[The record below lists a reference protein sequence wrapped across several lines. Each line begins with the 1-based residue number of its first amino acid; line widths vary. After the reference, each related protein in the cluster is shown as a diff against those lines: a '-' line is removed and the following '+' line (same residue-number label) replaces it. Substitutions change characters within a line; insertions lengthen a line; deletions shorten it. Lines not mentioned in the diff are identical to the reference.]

1 MICYIAYSAPEVEK
15 LVARAKT
22 ADDPEAARVLSR
34 RIEDG
39 ASIWKSWTESHGTNA
54 VEAHGS
60 EGVVEVPASYLD
72 EVPAVKEKYE
82 GAVGTKVFVGVGMKL
97 SEAAK
102 ALEYAKAAS
111 TEICFYT
118 EEMEEALAKLK
129 EKPDPLLTKAAI
141 DAPVA
146 PVPVEK
152 PVATQGDHEEAAN
165 VYNLLNEDRPPAPE
179 ATHAAAD
186 FEAQLHDQASAGE
199 AEDQDQANGH
209 AARLDQVKQQVVQ
222 ALQAL
227 KAQAPVLEQ
236 MKAQAPQAYQA
247 LTALSQA
254 VIGFARELAPKPMA
268 KSEQGASEEPVE
280 LVHHGRVPGLKS
292 IDTQHMGT
300 GARGAEYRQGLPQVG
315 RAYYYRKDSAPEPI
329 VTQGAKAVYRT
340 RLDPG
345 QRLYDLGTDP
355 EGLAG
360 PAREKFLA
368 GRGLNSPADTLL
380 NEIKGRGYYGYHN
393 SASSQPGTVALFYEH
408 PVEEMAKD
416 EMEKKLPMPHAAAH
430 HHVILPPG
438 SVVDDKVKVQ
448 HSDGGTGWIEARAGQ
463 VRSQD
468 PSGHPVSSLRPNSK

>member
-15 LVARAKT
+15 TIAGARA
-22 ADDPEAARVLSR
+22 ADDPELARALSR

-39 ASIWKSWTESHGTNA
+39 VNVWRSWAESHGTNA
-54 VEAHGS
+54 VESHGS
-60 EGVVEVPASYLD
+60 AGAVEIPASSLD
-72 EVPAVKEKYE
+72 EVPTIKEKYE
-82 GAVGTKVFVGVGMKL
+82 GTVENKAFVGVGMKL

-102 ALEYAKAAS
+102 ALEYAVETS

-129 EKPDPLLTKAAI
+129 EKSDPLLAKSGV

-165 VYNLLNEDRPPAPE
+165 VYHLLNEDRPKPPE

-186 FEAQLHDQASAGE
+186 FEAQLHDQAAAGE
-199 AEDQDQANGH
+199 AKDQDQATGH

-227 KAQAPVLEQ
+227 KAQAPILEQ
-236 MKAQAPQAYQA
+236 MKQQAPQAYQA

-254 VIGFARELAPKPMA
+254 VIGFARELAPTPMA
-268 KSEQGASEEPVE
+268 KSEQSAAEEQVE
-280 LVHHGRVPGLKS
+280 LVHHSRVPGLKS
-292 IDTQHMGT
+292 IDTAHMGT
-300 GARGAEYRQGLPQVG
+300 GARGAEYRQGLPQVA
-315 RAYYYRKDSAPEPI
+315 RAYYYRKDTAPEPI
-329 VTQGAKAVYRT
+329 VTQGARAVYRT
-340 RLDPG
+340 KLDPG

-355 EGLAG
+355 ENLAG

-368 GRGLNSPADTLL
+368 GKGLNSPADTLL

-408 PVEEMAKD
+408 PVEEMNKD
-416 EMEKKLPMPHAAAH
+416 EMTKKLPMPHAAAH